1 MQIKNRA
8 RKNKKRKKEWLS
20 SGKTERERPYESK
33 KENKMKQAEQSVP
46 LWKDILSLFIKLGI
60 LALLFLA
67 MFTFVFG
74 LFRNQDADMYPNIK
88 DGDLVVYYRL
98 DKNYTAR
105 DLTVLDYQGSRQVR
119 RVIAV
124 AGDTVDITED
134 GLLVNGS
141 PQQEPGIYEETKRY
155 AEGMDFPVTL
165 RDEEIFVLG
174 DARED
179 ATDSRVYGIVQA
191 DDTLGKVML
200 VIRRREF

>member
-1 MQIKNRA
+1 MNQQEKPQDA
-8 RKNKKRKKEWLS
+8 ALQ
-20 SGKTERERPYESK
+20 P
-33 KENKMKQAEQSVP
+33 VP
-46 LWKDILSLFIKLGI
+46 LWKDILSLLVKIGI
-60 LALLFLA
+60 LALLFLGL
-67 MFTFVFG
+67 FTFVFG

-88 DGDLVVYYRL
+88 DGDLVVFYRM
-98 DKNYTAR
+98 DKDYTAR
-105 DLTVLDYQGSRQVR
+105 DLLVLDFQGNRQVR

-155 AEGMDFPVTL
+155 AEGTDFPVTL
-165 RDEEIFVLG
+165 KDGEVFVLG

-179 ATDSRVYGIVQA
+179 AEDSRIYGVI
-191 DDTLGKVML
+191 DKEDTLGKVMI

>member
-1 MQIKNRA
+1 MR
-8 RKNKKRKKEWLS
+8 RKNGR
-20 SGKTERERPYESK
+20 R
-33 KENKMKQAEQSVP
+33 QAAGRAVKVNETPPVRNPQPIQNPQPVP
-46 LWKDILSLFIKLGI
+46 LWKDILSLLLKTGI
-60 LALLFLA
+60 LILLFLA
-67 MFTFVFG
+67 LFTFVFG

-98 DKNYTAR
+98 DRDYTAR
-105 DLTVLDYQGSRQVR
+105 DLLVLDYQGDRQVR

-141 PQQEPGIYEETKRY
+141 PQQEPGIYEATERY
-155 AEGMDFPVTL
+155 AEGMEFPATL
-165 RDEEIFVLG
+165 KDGEVFVLG

-179 ATDSRVYGIVQA
+179 AEDSRIYGVV
-191 DDTLGKVML
+191 DTEDTLGKVMI

>member
-20 SGKTERERPYESK
+20 SGETERERPYESK

-105 DLTVLDYQGSRQVR
+105 DLTVLDCQGSRQVR

-155 AEGMDFPVTL
+155 AEGMDFPVML